1 MSFFAELKRR
11 NVFRVG
17 AAYLLIAWV
26 ALQGADFVLD
36 LVDAPNWVIQALT
49 LAVAIGLPFAL
60 VLAWAY
66 ELTPEGVK
74 RESEVDRSQ
83 SITPKTGRKLDFIII
98 GVLGVVI
105 LFMAVERVFFAG
117 PERAGEVDTAGSAAT
132 TTKSIAVLPFADMS
146 QAGDQQWFADG
157 LAEEILN
164 SLVRTP
170 DLLASSRS

>member
-83 SITPKTGRKLDFIII
+83 SITPKTGRQPDRSPPPRCRPHPSYNPAETRPTST
-98 GVLGVVI
+98 I
-105 LFMAVERVFFAG
+105 LFRVG
-117 PERAGEVDTAGSAAT
+117 
-132 TTKSIAVLPFADMS
+132 
-146 QAGDQQWFADG
+146 
-157 LAEEILN
+157 
-164 SLVRTP
+164 
-170 DLLASSRS
+170 